1 MQPETII
8 FSNHTLD
15 TSHIEKLANQLAY
28 TLKFNI
34 EFNEYISGETIQNT
48 IGGNLENDVV
58 AYLSSNLLGKSK
70 YVLEVGEATLLISSE
85 IISYDLP
92 LHTSLDSFNH
102 LQLNE
107 TFSMIINELKAL
119 GATEIII
126 AEDSI
131 TAREL
136 NQSELT
142 FNEFKKAIT
151 KNSKYFKL

>member
-1 MQPETII
+1 MHPETII

-15 TSHIEKLANQLAY
+15 TSHIENLANQLASV
-28 TLKFNI
+28 LNLNI
-34 EFNEYISGETIQNT
+34 EICEYQNGTTIQNT
-48 IGGNLENDVV
+48 ISGNILSEDIS
-58 AYLSSNLLGKSK
+58 YLSSNQLGKSK
-70 YVLEVGEATLLISSE
+70 YVLEIGEAALLISDE
-85 IISYDLP
+85 ILMYDLP
-92 LHTSLDSFNH
+92 LQTEFNSINPDNLNSF
-102 LQLNE
+102 
-107 TFSMIINELKAL
+107 FMSISNELKSL
-119 GATEIII
+119 GASEIII